1 MVKTKGGGSVNIIL
15 TEDGKKITVAAEE
28 IAHFARTKKNTPS
41 KIAYFEGASAQ
52 DGAEYRRELTL
63 DVEYSSLPFTM
74 TGYADLVWEY
84 NGKWTI
90 EKIRERGRITSRT
103 SPSNDA
109 DFVAESVLCAY
120 MLLLEKKLSGVN
132 VRMTYMAQGS
142 GTLKTFETYMS
153 GGFLERMAQALIER
167 AIPFI
172 SIEYERRSSTLP
184 LLEKLPFPYPELREA
199 QRDFINDAYRA
210 VKSGRRLLVSAP
222 TGIGK
227 TVSALYPALRAM
239 GKGETDKIFYLTAKT
254 VTGNAAADAV
264 KTMARSAPSLR
275 SVFVMAKERTCPL
288 TTLKAPI
295 GVSRCRICPLM
306 EEIGNVSYE
315 ERRDRAL
322 LELLKAGTVLD
333 NTLIQKIAD
342 KHRLCPYELSL
353 DASEYC
359 EVIIC
364 DYNYVFDPSVR
375 FKRYFEAKRGRYT
388 FLVDE
393 AHNLPDRAR
402 EMYSAALAADPF
414 LKLYKTDAPVI
425 TKNTALLDGI
435 GAVIKKLR
443 EVMALCKAEEHQ
455 NSMGESIGYYLSE
468 RMVPG
473 LPEAFSQFVRAAK
486 EAAKEEE
493 AALILEEAVEC
504 AGDFIRSASLFD
516 RGFAF
521 YAELTGPKL
530 KLEIRCLDPSPMLS
544 QMLLCSKSTVMFSAT
559 LTPMDYFADVLGMK
573 DATLLELDSPYD
585 PKNLCL
591 FAYDGISTRYEERE
605 MSVPDIT
612 EIIMG
617 VVEACEGNYM
627 VYFPSYEYMDM
638 VYEEIIQCMPYVKC
652 VKQKRGMSHN
662 DRNKFL
668 AQFEEGESVVGF
680 AVLGGAFSEGVDLK
694 GESLIGTIIIGT
706 GMPKITAEQN
716 ILADYFEKT
725 REGGK
730 DYAYTY
736 PGMIK
741 VLQAA
746 GRVIRS
752 ETDRGVVVLVDDR
765 YGTPNIY
772 RLFPKFWRHIKFT
785 SDPYSLATALEKFW
799 YEE

>member
-1 MVKTKGGGSVNIIL
+1 MNIIL
-15 TEDGKKITVAAEE
+15 NEDGKKMSVAAEE

-41 KIAYFEGASAQ
+41 KIAYSEGAGAQ
-52 DGAEYRRELTL
+52 EGAEYRRELSL
-63 DVEYSSLPFTM
+63 DIERGNISFTM
-74 TGYADLVWEY
+74 TGYTDLVWEY

-90 EKIRERGRITSRT
+90 EKIREKGRITSRT
-103 SPSNDA
+103 SPSNDG

-120 MLLLEKKLSGVN
+120 MLLMEKGLSGVN

-142 GTLKTFETYMS
+142 ASLKTFETYMS
-153 GGFLERMAQALIER
+153 GGFLERMADALIER

-184 LLEKLPFPYPELREA
+184 QLEKLPFPYKELREA

-210 VKSGRRLLVSAP
+210 VKGGRRLLVCAP

-264 KTMARSAPSLR
+264 REMAKSAPFLR
-275 SVFVMAKERTCPL
+275 CVFVMAKERTCPM
-288 TTLKAPI
+288 TALKAPI

-306 EEIGNVSYE
+306 EEIGKLSYE
-315 ERRDRAL
+315 ERRDSAL
-322 LELLKAGTVLD
+322 LELLRCGPVLD
-333 NTLIQKIAD
+333 SALIQKIAD

-375 FKRYFEAKRGRYT
+375 FKRYFEGKRGKYT

-402 EMYSAALAADPF
+402 EMYSATLTADPF

-425 TKNTALLDGI
+425 TKNTTLLDGI
-435 GAVIKKLR
+435 TAVIGKLR

-455 NSMGESIGYYLSE
+455 NSEGESIGYYLSE

-473 LPEAFSQFVRAAK
+473 LPEAFSQFVRAAR

-493 AALILEEAVEC
+493 AALILEEAVERV
-504 AGDFIRSASLFD
+504 GEFIRAATLFD

-544 QMLLCSKSTVMFSAT
+544 QLLLTAKSTVMFSAT

-573 DATLLELDSPYD
+573 GATLLELDSPYD
-585 PKNLCL
+585 PENLCL
-591 FAYDGISTRYEERE
+591 FAYDGISTRYEDRE

-617 VVEACEGNYM
+617 TVEACDGNYM

-638 VYEEIIQCMPYVKC
+638 VFEEVSQCMPYVKC

-772 RLFPKFWRHIKFT
+772 RLFPKFWKHIKFT

-799 YEE
+799 FE